1 MMDTQPALPRP
12 TDPDRDKGAVEGDH
26 PTDRQHENR
35 NAQGALDKNGLPKD
49 RKAIAEDVIGA
60 NEDQTQG

>member
-1 MMDTQPALPRP
+1 MGAQPALPRP
-12 TDPDRDKGAVEGDH
+12 GDPDSDKGAVEGDH
-26 PTDRQHENR
+26 RLDKQHENR
-35 NAQGALDKNGLPKD
+35 NAQQALDQNGLPKD